1 MLAAVT
7 PVVEILV
14 VDSIQQL
21 LTVLSNDLTKN
32 VKEIYAHFFKKLF

>member
-32 VKEIYAHFFKKLF
+32 VKEIYAHKLF